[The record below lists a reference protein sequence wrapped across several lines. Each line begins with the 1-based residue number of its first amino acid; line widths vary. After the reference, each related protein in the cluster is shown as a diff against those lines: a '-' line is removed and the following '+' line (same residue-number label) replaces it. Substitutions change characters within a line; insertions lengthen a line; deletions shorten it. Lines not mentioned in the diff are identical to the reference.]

1 MQKLVTLSKTIV
13 KEFRDYE
20 YTYSSTNRAT
30 FTGLEKLEKYVDEL
44 GEDDEIFV
52 RSCQKFWDANKEY
65 FAPSTRLTWY
75 KNDVRLNLYSV
86 QGKIVKG
93 PMLNLSDVY
102 QMAMFVDNKKP
113 KSSLETK
120 EDSLVNKLQRE
131 IFKVL
136 SLHVEE
142 FKKSVVAVNKG
153 PAVPFDLSKVGDL
166 IGKIVESGII
176 PGSETADKT
185 ELMNVVN
192 GFISNP
198 KIGEIFSSVTQM
210 VGSESG
216 INADTLKDVLSGVT
230 KN

>member
-13 KEFRDYE
+13 KDFRDYE
-20 YTYSSTNRAT
+20 FTYSSTNRST
-30 FTGLEKLEKYVDEL
+30 FAGLDKLEKYVDEL
-44 GEDDEIFV
+44 GEDDEIFA
-52 RSCQKFWDANKEY
+52 RSCQKFWDSNKEY

-75 KNDVRLNLYSV
+75 KNDIRLNLYSEE
-86 QGKIVKG
+86 GKIVKG

-102 QMAMFVDNKKP
+102 QMAMFLDNKKP

-142 FKKSVVAVNKG
+142 FKKSLVTAAKG
-153 PAVPFDLSKVGDL
+153 PGVPFDLSKVGDL

-176 PGSETADKT
+176 PGSEGADKQ

-192 GFISNP
+192 GFINNP
-198 KIGEIFSSVTQM
+198 KIGDIFSSVTQM
-210 VGSESG
+210 VGAESG
-216 INADTLKDVLSGVT
+216 INADTLSDVLSGVK

>member
-13 KEFRDYE
+13 SDFRDYE
-20 YTYSSTNRAT
+20 FTYSSTNRAT
-30 FTGLEKLEKYVDEL
+30 FTGLDKLEKYVEDL
-44 GEDDEIFV
+44 GEDHEIFA
-52 RSCQKFWDANKEY
+52 RACQKFWETNKEY
-65 FAPSTRLTWY
+65 FAPSNRLTWY
-75 KNDVRLNLYSV
+75 KNDVRLTLYTEE
-86 QGKIVKG
+86 GKLVKG

-102 QMAMFVDNKKP
+102 QMAMFVDSKKP

-120 EDSLVNKLQRE
+120 EDSFVNKLQRE

-136 SLHVEE
+136 SQHVEE
-142 FKKSVVAVNKG
+142 FKKSVVAANKG

-166 IGKIVESGII
+166 IGKIVDSGII

-210 VGSESG
+210 VGTESG
-216 INADTLKDVLSGVT
+216 INADTLGDVLSKVG